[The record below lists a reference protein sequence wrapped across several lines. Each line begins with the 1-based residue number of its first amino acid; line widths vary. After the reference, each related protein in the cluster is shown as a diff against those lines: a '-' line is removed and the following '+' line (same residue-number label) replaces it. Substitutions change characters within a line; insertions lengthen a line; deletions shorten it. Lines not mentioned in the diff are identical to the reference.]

1 MSEPVGGWRRQ
12 RALLDYA
19 LGSLRRR
26 GRRNGAMVVAL
37 MVVVGVYASVLFL
50 SESLRHEWEQT
61 LEATPDLVVQR
72 MVAGRPTTIEA
83 GALEAVVPT
92 DAPGVR
98 RAWARTWGYLFV
110 EAIGANLTVIGA
122 GPGERAF
129 ARSLVGEP
137 LPAEEGEVP
146 FCLVGDALAERLAVR
161 PGDRLAIPDARQET
175 RVLEVAGVFDA
186 ASALH
191 VADVMVV
198 REATARELLAL
209 PAGQAT
215 DLAVELA
222 RPEEA
227 PVVAAGIRERMP
239 DARVI
244 DRRALVRTYEL
255 TFDGRSGLLGAL
267 LVPCLAALF
276 LLAWD
281 RLTGLGDA
289 ERREIGV
296 LKAIGWE
303 TRDVIAARLWESALV
318 AIAGAWLG
326 VLLAYGYVFGLGAP
340 GLAGALFG
348 WSALHPELA
357 LTPVIDAT
365 QAWTLVGLVVL
376 PFVGVAVVPAW
387 RAATLDPDEAMR

>member
-186 ASALH
+186 ASVCHGAALSFRAGEAQARLASSPARNRH
-191 VADVMVV
+191 SPYRGDSRGRVV
-198 REATARELLAL
+198 SAS
-209 PAGQAT
+209 
-215 DLAVELA
+215 
-222 RPEEA
+222 
-227 PVVAAGIRERMP
+227 
-239 DARVI
+239 
-244 DRRALVRTYEL
+244 RA
-255 TFDGRSGLLGAL
+255 GRS
-267 LVPCLAALF
+267 
-276 LLAWD
+276 
-281 RLTGLGDA
+281 
-289 ERREIGV
+289 
-296 LKAIGWE
+296 
-303 TRDVIAARLWESALV
+303 
-318 AIAGAWLG
+318 
-326 VLLAYGYVFGLGAP
+326 
-340 GLAGALFG
+340 
-348 WSALHPELA
+348 
-357 LTPVIDAT
+357 
-365 QAWTLVGLVVL
+365 
-376 PFVGVAVVPAW
+376 
-387 RAATLDPDEAMR
+387 